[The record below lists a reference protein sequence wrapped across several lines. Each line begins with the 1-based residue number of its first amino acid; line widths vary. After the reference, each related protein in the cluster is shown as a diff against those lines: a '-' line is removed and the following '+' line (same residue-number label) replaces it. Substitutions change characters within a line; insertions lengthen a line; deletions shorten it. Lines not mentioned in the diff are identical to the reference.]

1 MKKNVIALMLAVVI
15 ASGSIGTVPALASET
30 VEQEA
35 VEAEE
40 QTEEETVEVTEDESV
55 EVTEDE
61 TAEIEN
67 AATGETVEGAAEG
80 ESVVEIAEEPEQDL
94 AEEIDIAD
102 TAEIAQEIE
111 PSVVDETVTEDEQIS
126 EEVADEEIEDTEQ
139 VDKEAKGTIVKTGT
153 CGENLTWTFDNEGV
167 LTISGS
173 GDMTD
178 YAQFDKRP
186 WDSLTIKKVI
196 IQYGVTSIGD
206 YAFRRFSQITSVTMS
221 SSLRRIGVCAF
232 SGCINIQRISI
243 PYGVTS
249 IGGNAFELCRNLT
262 NVTIPNSVTSI
273 GQQAFWICDSLTS
286 IVIPNSVTSVGY
298 GAFEKCEALNSAT
311 ISNNISSI
319 EKDLFNGC
327 SNLGSITIPAS
338 ASYIGNNAFDDCKNL
353 RNLTIQ
359 NGATSIGQEAFEN
372 CDSLTSV
379 IIPKS
384 VNSIGHSGF
393 NHCDNLKNVIIH
405 NGVKSIANMAF
416 DSAPYLKDIYYIG
429 TQNEWLSIN
438 ITNFNELLQKNIIF
452 VEDPYNLKYASV
464 TGLTN
469 KTFTG
474 KPIIPALNVNQFGVT
489 LKSGVDY
496 TVSCS
501 NNTYPG
507 TATVKITG
515 IGSYKGSITK
525 SFTIKKAPNTITA
538 KSFTKTYST
547 KAQSFSLGVKIKNGT
562 PTYKSSTKYV
572 TVSKAGTVTVKA
584 KYIGKATI
592 TITAPEK
599 TNYSKQTKKITITV
613 NPTKTALSSVSS
625 PSAGK
630 MTVKWKKNAVGSGYQ
645 IQYSTSK
652 GKKYYVRI
660 RTKKVV
666 GSAKFFS
673 AWSAAKTVTIKK

>member
-1 MKKNVIALMLAVVI
+1 MI
-15 ASGSIGTVPALASET
+15 P
-30 VEQEA
+30 
-35 VEAEE
+35 
-40 QTEEETVEVTEDESV
+40 
-55 EVTEDE
+55 
-61 TAEIEN
+61 
-67 AATGETVEGAAEG
+67 
-80 ESVVEIAEEPEQDL
+80 
-94 AEEIDIAD
+94 
-102 TAEIAQEIE
+102 
-111 PSVVDETVTEDEQIS
+111 
-126 EEVADEEIEDTEQ
+126 
-139 VDKEAKGTIVKTGT
+139 
-153 CGENLTWTFDNEGV
+153 
-167 LTISGS
+167 
-173 GDMTD
+173 
-178 YAQFDKRP
+178 
-186 WDSLTIKKVI
+186 DS
-196 IQYGVTSIGD
+196 VTSIGQ
-206 YAFRRFSQITSVTMS
+206 S
-221 SSLRRIGVCAF
+221 AF
-232 SGCINIQRISI
+232 SGCDNLKSVSISTNIESIERELFSSCYSLESVTIPANVESIGDKAFNCCSGLKSVTIMDGVKSIGSRVFMDCDSLTSLTIPSSVRTIGDMAFNDCDKLNNLTINK
-243 PYGVTS
+243 GVTS
-249 IGGNAFELCRNLT
+249 IGGLLVEWCPNLHT
-262 NVTIPNSVTSI
+262 V
-273 GQQAFWICDSLTS
+273 
-286 IVIPNSVTSVGY
+286 
-298 GAFEKCEALNSAT
+298 
-311 ISNNISSI
+311 
-319 EKDLFNGC
+319 
-327 SNLGSITIPAS
+327 
-338 ASYIGNNAFDDCKNL
+338 
-353 RNLTIQ
+353 
-359 NGATSIGQEAFEN
+359 
-372 CDSLTSV
+372 
-379 IIPKS
+379 
-384 VNSIGHSGF
+384 
-393 NHCDNLKNVIIH
+393 
-405 NGVKSIANMAF
+405 
-416 DSAPYLKDIYYIG
+416 YYIG
-429 TQNEWLSIN
+429 TQNDWLSIDISN
-438 ITNFNELLQKNIIF
+438 VNDALFGMNIIF
-452 VEDPYNLKYASV
+452 IEDPYNLKYASV

-474 KPIIPALNVNQFGVT
+474 KPIIPALNVTQFGAT

-645 IQYSTSK
+645 IQFSTSSKFTNPKYSTITKNTTLTKTIGSLAK